1 MAQTTTAR
9 PAPPRKPAPQRRARR
24 GTRSTFSSM
33 VTLAGWQLRTTW
45 HLLMVIGL
53 GILAAV
59 VLVCAIPLYVQ
70 VSLSA
75 GIRHT
80 LASDPQNLYMSV
92 HAQSQ
97 LFSSSSTQG
106 VQQQL
111 TGDLQGN
118 LGNMISGTPTL
129 STQMLMDQA
138 PNTFLRVTG
147 EDVSH
152 ASGHVKLLQ
161 GRLPAQNS
169 GDTLEFAATA
179 QGAHDLGLQLGKVF
193 TLKYFLVHPLSV
205 PPIPPT
211 AEPIKLQL
219 VGIIAPADASD
230 LYWHSETFMPEIRK
244 QGLQTFETLPILASN
259 TEMMGILDQLSR
271 GPGALHDGT
280 QFANPPDLYWYY
292 NFDFSHLDINQL
304 PNLIAGLKSS
314 LTDVSNNPQAPPYVL
329 GTTASGP
336 LNVLQG
342 YTGRVTVVELPTTC
356 LAFLIAGLTLF
367 FALLMTDV
375 LVERQVAAIAL
386 LRSRGASAR
395 QVFGAL
401 LSQGVGLGLITFV
414 AGPLLAI
421 LGVVVLAN
429 LTLEANGRVALGL
442 ITTDPITVAR
452 GQLERDLIVVGLAL
466 LGIILSILRVLR
478 GNILVLRRESA
489 RSTHRPFWVRVK
501 LDLLAAVVALAGF
514 GFSVYIESPGVL
526 DVRAHTL
533 ILPLTSL
540 VGVIFLLLG
549 CLLLFLR
556 FFPAMLRLGERLA
569 ARNRGAAPVLAI
581 AQMARAPRQS
591 LRMVL
596 LFALAVAFALFTLIF
611 SQTQMQRLN
620 DITTYQVGSDFTG
633 VIPDVLQGGTWNSQ
647 MTFYRG
653 IKGVTSVT
661 LGTTIFMEGGTN
673 QLRINVN
680 AVDASTY
687 ARTMYWTAQDGSQ
700 PIGALTSALQ
710 RGKAEAEKK
719 NVVPAIIDDAMAQS
733 LSIGVGQQFVLSDFH
748 GPINFVVTSVVHYLP
763 TTYDTSSS
771 TGVDASIPQGG
782 VLVDFQTL
790 SDIEVAANQNGVAQT
805 QVWLRTTDQPA
816 DLANV
821 HGTLFKGIYAL
832 NNGEDR
838 RALTRNLATDPL
850 YGSILG
856 ILVLGAL
863 VVLLL
868 GLVGNLLVSWW
879 NARSRRTSFVILRA
893 LGCAPRQIARV
904 LLWEQGIVYGFGLLL
919 GAILSVVCS
928 LVLVPAFI
936 FSPLVETGIGT
947 ATATAEDFYVAQ
959 SVPGVQVV
967 TPLLPMLALLTGLV
981 AICVLALL
989 LMLRVVIRPQVSQTL
1004 RVDED

>member
-9 PAPPRKPAPQRRARR
+9 PAPPRKPAPRRRARR

-33 VTLAGWQLRTTW
+33 ATLAGWQLRTTW
-45 HLLMVIGL
+45 HLLMIIGL

-70 VSLSA
+70 VALSA
-75 GIRHT
+75 GSRHT
-80 LASDPQNLYMSV
+80 LAEDPQNLYMSV

-97 LFSSSSTQG
+97 LFSINSTQS
-106 VQQQL
+106 VQRAI
-111 TGDLQGN
+111 TGYLQKN
-118 LGNMISGTPTL
+118 LGNMVSGTPTL
-129 STQMLMDQA
+129 SAQMLMDQA
-138 PNTFLRVTG
+138 PNTFLNVTG
-147 EDVSH
+147 EDMSH

-169 GDTLEFAATA
+169 GNTIEFAATA
-179 QGAHDLGLQLGKVF
+179 QGAHDLNLQLGKVF
-193 TLKYFLVHPLSV
+193 TLKYLLVHPFAIPAV
-205 PPIPPT
+205 PPT
-211 AEPIKLQL
+211 AELVKLQL
-219 VGIIAPADASD
+219 VGIITPVNTND

-244 QGLQTFETLPILASN
+244 QALQIFETLPILASN
-259 TEMMGILDQLSR
+259 TEVMGILNELSR
-271 GPGALHDGT
+271 GAIAQNDGT
-280 QFANPPDLYWYY
+280 QFANPPDLYRYY

-304 PNLIAGLKSS
+304 PNLIAGVKSS
-314 LTDVSNNPQAPPYVL
+314 LTDISNNPQSPPYVL

-401 LSQGVGLGLITFV
+401 LSQGLGLGLIAFI

-421 LGVVVLAN
+421 LGVGALAN
-429 LTLEANGRVALGL
+429 LTLEAYGLVALGL
-442 ITTDPITVAR
+442 TTGGPLTVAR

-489 RSTHRPFWVRVK
+489 RSTHKSFAVRFK
-501 LDLLAAVVALAGF
+501 LDLMAAVVALAGF

-596 LFALAVAFALFTLIF
+596 LFALAVAFALFTLSF
-611 SQTQMQRLN
+611 GQAQMQRLN
-620 DITTYQVGSDFTG
+620 DVTTYQVGRGFTG
-633 VIPDVLQGGTWNSQ
+633 SIPELLQGGTWNSQ
-647 MTFYRG
+647 MAFYRG

-661 LGTTIFMEGGTN
+661 LGTSIFMEGGTN
-673 QLRINVN
+673 QLPINVN

-687 ARTMYWTAQDGSQ
+687 AQTMYWTAQDGSQ

-719 NVVPAIIDDAMAQS
+719 NVVPAIIDDALAQS

-748 GPINFVVTSVVHYLP
+748 GPINFVVTAIVHYLP

-790 SDIEVAANQNGVAQT
+790 SGIELAANQNGVAQT
-805 QVWLRTTDQPA
+805 QVWLRTTGQPA

-856 ILVLGAL
+856 ILVLAAL

-868 GLVGNLLVSWW
+868 RLVGNLLVSWCD
-879 NARSRRTSFVILRA
+879 ARRRRTSFVILRA
-893 LGCAPRQIARV
+893 LGCAPGQIARV
-904 LLWEQGIVYGFGLLL
+904 LRGG
-919 GAILSVVCS
+919 
-928 LVLVPAFI
+928 
-936 FSPLVETGIGT
+936 
-947 ATATAEDFYVAQ
+947 
-959 SVPGVQVV
+959 
-967 TPLLPMLALLTGLV
+967 
-981 AICVLALL
+981 
-989 LMLRVVIRPQVSQTL
+989 
-1004 RVDED
+1004 